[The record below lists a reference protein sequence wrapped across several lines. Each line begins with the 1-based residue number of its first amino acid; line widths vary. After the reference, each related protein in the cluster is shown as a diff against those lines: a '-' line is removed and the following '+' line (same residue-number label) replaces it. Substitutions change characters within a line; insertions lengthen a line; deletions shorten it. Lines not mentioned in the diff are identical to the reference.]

1 MAAGLGDTL
10 WARGWPVLRALSTG
24 LAAGLSL
31 GQVRAAGVT
40 THLEPVY
47 LRERT
52 RERHEGCSKG

>member
-24 LAAGLSL
+24 LTAGPSL
-31 GQVRAAGVT
+31 GQVGVAGVT
-40 THLEPVY
+40 THLGPVY

-52 RERHEGCSKG
+52 ERKT